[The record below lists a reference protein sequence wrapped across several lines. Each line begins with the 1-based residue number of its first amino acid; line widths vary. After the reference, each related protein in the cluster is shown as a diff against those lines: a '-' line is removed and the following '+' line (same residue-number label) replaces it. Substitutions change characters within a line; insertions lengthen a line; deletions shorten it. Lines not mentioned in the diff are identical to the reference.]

1 MSKVFTRNKF
11 IEKLKWLVNDVP
23 NYYHSEN
30 GTWCNYNWNSNK
42 FMMDCVVSIKGL
54 LWGFKADKYKSH
66 GGAVYGSNGVR
77 DFTANGGINYCT
89 DVSSDFSKIEPGEYM
104 CMYGTQYSHAGV
116 CITKATKTQLGTAF
130 ECTTG
135 WGVNRCVISQFDI
148 RGNRY
153 YNGVKNVASW
163 TKFGKLIY
171 IDYSDTPQPTP
182 PSPDPDYTGTI
193 TYQAFVGEWLPAV
206 NKADYTCDGYAGIW
220 GNAISGFRCK
230 PQYGEIIYQAH
241 IEGGE
246 WLDKVNSKDYS
257 TGGDNS
263 YAGIYGKPIDCIKIK
278 STKGWVKYRVHVKG
292 GQWLPWVMSTT
303 ETGTESYAGIYGKEI
318 DGIQMY

>member
-1 MSKVFTRNKF
+1 MSKVFTRNEF

-23 NYYHSEN
+23 NYYYSGN
-30 GTWCNYNWNSNK
+30 GTWCNYNWDRGK

-54 LWGFKADKYKSH
+54 LWGFVADKYKSH
-66 GGAVYGSNGVR
+66 GGGVLGANGVA
-77 DFTANGGINYCT
+77 DFAANDMRCCT
-89 DVSSDFSKIEPGEYM
+89 DVSSDFSKIEAGEYLSM
-104 CMYGTQYSHAGV
+104 AGTQYSHAGV
-116 CITKATKTQLGTAF
+116 YLGNGKVF

-135 WGVNRCVISQFDI
+135 WGVNRCIISEIDKNGG
-148 RGNRY
+148 RW
-153 YNGVKNVASW
+153 YNGVYNLKW
-163 TKFGKLIY
+163 TRHGKLIY
-171 IDYSDTPQPTP
+171 IDYSDSPQPTP
-182 PSPDPDYTGTI
+182 PTPEPDYTGTI
-193 TYQAFVGEWLPAV
+193 TYQAFVGEWLPEV
-206 NKADYTCDGYAGIW
+206 YKADYTCDGFAGIW

-241 IEGGE
+241 IKGGN
-246 WLDKVNSKDYS
+246 WLEPVNSKDYS

-292 GQWLPWVMSTT
+292 GSWLPWVMSTT

>member
-1 MSKVFTRNKF
+1 MSKVFTSKEF

-30 GTWCNYNWNSNK
+30 GTWCNYNWNNNK

-54 LWGFKADKYKSH
+54 LWGFKADRNKSH
-66 GGAVYGSNGVR
+66 GGAIYLSNDVA

-104 CMYGTQYSHAGV
+104 CMYGTQYSHAGI
-116 CITKATKTQLGTAF
+116 CLKSATPTQLGDAF

-148 RGNRY
+148 YGNRY

-171 IDYSDTPQPTP
+171 IDYTTKKSNEEVAKEVIEGKYGNYPERKINLEREGYNYREVQNIVNDMMNNISKKLSVGTKVKAISTGNGASDGSSNTAK
-182 PSPDPDYTGTI
+182 SGITGTI
-193 TYQAFVGEWLPAV
+193 TRIITGAKYPYLIS
-206 NKADYTCDGYAGIW
+206 NNGI
-220 GNAISGFRCK
+220 
-230 PQYGEIIYQAH
+230 
-241 IEGGE
+241 
-246 WLDKVNSKDYS
+246 
-257 TGGDNS
+257 
-263 YAGIYGKPIDCIKIK
+263 PIGWYKETALKI
-278 STKGWVKYRVHVKG
+278 
-292 GQWLPWVMSTT
+292 L
-303 ETGTESYAGIYGKEI
+303 
-318 DGIQMY
+318 